1 MRHFILRWLVVS
13 LLLILAFMAG
23 ALVMH
28 FGMHAGQQQQILDL
42 QAQLQTAQ
50 TTADEAQARVAN
62 LQGQLDIEAATR
74 HTLESTLGKQQG
86 ELAQTRDQLAFYEQL
101 IPPGPTGAIAIRA
114 FDVHREGEFLRYRVL
129 LSRNNAAGEAFNGR
143 MRFMGNV
150 PGDANTGKIELS
162 AAKVDEAPTGQG
174 PSANSGNDPFALAFE
189 QFQRSQ
195 GVLQWPPGA
204 GIQSVTLQ
212 IIEDGVIRATQD
224 AVIKGAAPTGAPGA
238 KP

>member
-28 FGMHAGQQQQILDL
+28 FGMHAGQHQQILDL

-50 TTADEAQARVAN
+50 ATVDETKAQMAKQ
-62 LQGQLDIEAATR
+62 QGQLDIEAATR
-74 HTLESTLGKQQG
+74 HTLESTLDKQQR
-86 ELAQTRDQLAFYEQL
+86 ELGQTRDQLAFYEQL
-101 IPPGPTGAIAIRA
+101 IPPGPTGVVAIRA
-114 FDVHREGEFLRYRVL
+114 FDVQREGDFLRYRVL
-129 LSRNNAAGEAFNGR
+129 LSRNNAAGEVFNGR
-143 MRFMGNV
+143 MRFMGNIQ
-150 PGDANTGKIELS
+150 GDANTGKIELS
-162 AAKVDEAPTGQG
+162 AAKVDTAPTGQG
-174 PSANSGNDPFALAFE
+174 TPADTSNDPFALAFE

-204 GIQSVTLQ
+204 EIQSVTLQ